1 MQPIST
7 KTYTWILPRTQDV
20 GMTCLRALHFSF
32 AEYKILHFPQR
43 CRVWVEN
50 SASAFYLLRHDTRGN
65 FRHQHCTNGWRI
77 WVEKYVHIFLTT
89 DAQCLQKTSER
100 IFHTDAEY
108 RGKTRSVSS
117 PVQNVGED
125 YCSTCEVIYQAWD
138 TVFHDQMKHWK
149 ESWKYHV
156 QRSVFD
162 HLRSVSSGDET
173 LGRMLDITSQTK
185 WF

>member
-1 MQPIST
+1 MQSVGGKFRVSFLLTKAWYTRKFPST
-7 KTYTWILPRTQDV
+7 
-20 GMTCLRALHFSF
+20 FS
-32 AEYKILHFPQR
+32 PQMQY
-43 CRVWVEN
+43 V
-50 SASAFYLLRHDTRGN
+50 ASRKF
-65 FRHQHCTNGWRI
+65 HQHCTNGWRI

-108 RGKTRSVSS
+108 RRKTRSVSS
-117 PVQNVGED
+117 SVQNVGED